1 MPSQTFSHS
10 VRVAAPREVVWAALQ
25 RPETLEGIGG
35 VDRVHDALIDQEGRL
50 QGFSFEATA
59 AGQVYPG
66 LATPHIRE
74 EGRVIAW
81 SIDTSEIEGMIR
93 VDLADQADQGA
104 GTDLTVIVELE
115 TRSILSSVFFPVIT
129 SAMGKGLP
137 DAVEAFA
144 EKLAYPGQPS

>member
-25 RPETLEGIGG
+25 QPETLEGIGG

-66 LATPHIRE
+66 LATPLTRE

-93 VDLADQADQGA
+93 IDLADQGA

-144 EKLAYPGQPS
+144 EKLASPGQPS